1 MKDFKEAILE
11 ATRNNARPYTKEQ
24 AAAYAEI
31 FEHVIAAFA
40 ENNALSYEEAYNQ
53 IAPSFSD
60 NTGTFDPEN
69 PNILF
74 QSAYHGTPH
83 RFNEFRLDSIGTG
96 EGAQAHGWGL
106 YFAKSREVSEGYR
119 KILANSKEKYV
130 LDGKSYIVDES
141 NLYDVWREENGNEI
155 GGYEPVSYALR
166 TYSDNNKDVDAAI
179 EEIKEAIEILKKDA
193 SYSIE
198 VEEKALK
205 LLEGGIQ
212 KKKPG
217 QLFEVDI
224 PENDVLLDEQKRFN
238 EQPEKVRKAIEK
250 LFLEH
255 PEINVTDADG
265 NDSLFF
271 IRSMNKYTGARIYK
285 LISNR
290 LFYQGGGNSDMAA
303 SRLLNEYGVKGITY
317 EGWQDGRCFV
327 VFDDKAI
334 NILTTFYQ
342 SRNHLDN
349 LTVAREMG
357 SYRQFQI
364 RPDEIGKGVITFFES
379 ADISTAGHE
388 MGHWLRQVL
397 EMGATM
403 KGASASARQDWKTV
417 CDHFGAPYAG
427 SAWTRHQEE
436 AFADTFL
443 AYLRRGEAPSENL
456 RKAFDRLKDWLTK
469 LYSRLVHS
477 ESVTCSLQIKE
488 IFDQLLVPKSHH
500 FSHKEKFM
508 AKEQDFYKEVAE
520 KLIDQLQKGTAPW
533 QRPWEAVQ
541 GGLPRNPTTGEEY
554 HGGNVI
560 NLLMQGYQDPRWMT
574 FRQAGEIGARVR
586 KGEHG
591 TRIIYWRFEGKQ
603 PVLDEDGKPKLD
615 ADGKQIK
622 EEVRLERPRPFI
634 SYVFNAEQIEGL
646 PPLEKETPVH
656 SWSPVEKAEE
666 LLAKSGA
673 RIEHRSQSKAYYTP
687 STDTITLPLKEQ
699 FKDQEGYYSTALHEL
714 GHWTGH
720 ESRLA
725 RDIHHPFGSE
735 AYAREELR
743 AEIASML
750 LSMETGIPNLGM
762 ENHAAYVQSWIKVLR
777 EDPKEIF
784 RASADAGKIFEYV
797 MKLDREQEQQQGK
810 EEKEKLSIVELEKK
824 ISEEKEFNIKL
835 QKEIQD
841 KNMNDIE
848 ITPQDKDELKNST
861 QRLYLYHQRRSVW
874 ELERNI
880 SAEKDSIKNIEKE
893 IHDKSERNIE
903 VTSYDRKILENAYER
918 LYRYEENYNAEVK
931 ELEQLEDEYAKSAIS
946 QEKFSRRI
954 PGMERQTEAPEAKA
968 TMPERQEQPVEKR
981 VYLNVPYREK
991 GQAKQLGAGWDR
1003 QRKQWYVPSGRSV
1016 EPFAAWLPQ
1025 NRQSEISTSQAK
1037 PESHPSQA
1045 QSLSG
1050 SRDSSR
1056 IYLAVPYREHREAK
1070 KAGAE
1075 WDSIA
1080 VSWYV
1085 GPKADMEKLAR
1096 WMPGRQPEQM
1106 PAPDPRE
1113 EFAEAMRS
1121 MNFVVEGEHPVMDGK
1136 PHRIQTADDK
1146 PGQKSGFYIGYLDG
1160 RPAGYMQ
1167 DNRTGE
1173 EMRWKCSGPLPS
1185 RENRE
1190 KFQASCQARKQE
1202 HAAALQEQYRKA
1214 AERVQ
1219 YQLGYMQ
1226 AADSPLPYHTAKGI
1240 EVHAGGM
1247 AGREGTLCLPAH
1259 DVHGKIW
1266 TMQYINA
1273 DGSKRFARES
1283 RKEGC
1288 FHPVGGMNA
1297 IRNAP
1302 AIVICEGYATACSVA
1317 ETLGIATVAA
1327 FDSGNLASVAR
1338 ALHEKFPDKPIVI
1351 AGDDDRAIKVNT
1363 GRIHAEQAAKEVGG
1377 VSVFPVFAPAET
1389 GKDFTDFND
1398 LAVKSCLGKD
1408 AVKRQVGPVVRQA
1421 IQTKQAE
1428 LAQLRQQ
1435 QQSQD
1440 MGRSR

>member
-1 MKDFKEAILE
+1 MKDIKEAILK

-40 ENNALSYEEAYNQ
+40 ENTALSYEEAYNR
-53 IAPSFSD
+53 IVPSFSD
-60 NTGTFDPEN
+60 GSVRTSESDA
-69 PNILF
+69 NILF
-74 QSAYHGTPH
+74 QPGYHGTPH
-83 RFNEFRLDSIGTG
+83 RFDEFSLDAIGTG

-106 YFAKSREVSEGYR
+106 YFAADKKISDDYRNRLRKGRER
-119 KILANSKEKYV
+119 
-130 LDGKSYIVDES
+130 
-141 NLYDVWREENGNEI
+141 
-155 GGYEPVSYALR
+155 
-166 TYSDNNKDVDAAI
+166 
-179 EEIKEAIEILKKDA
+179 
-193 SYSIE
+193 
-198 VEEKALK
+198 
-205 LLEGGIQ
+205 
-212 KKKPG
+212 G
-217 QLFEVDI
+217 QLFEVDL
-224 PENDVLLDEQKRFN
+224 PENDVLLDEDLPLS
-238 EQPEKVRKAIEK
+238 EQPEPVREALQKASDAMPDDEAEASMAEYLYQVLEEDPDITGEK
-250 LFLEH
+250 LYDTLAALGTSDYDETLRVSS
-255 PEINVTDADG
+255 EGARAA
-265 NDSLFF
+265 SLF
-271 IRSMNKYTGARIYK
+271 
-285 LISNR
+285 L
-290 LFYQGGGNSDMAA
+290 NSF
-303 SRLLNEYGVKGITY
+303 GIKGITY
-317 EGWQDGRCFV
+317 NGGQDGRCFV

-357 SYRQFQI
+357 SYRQFQM
-364 RPDEIGKGVITFFES
+364 RPDEISKGVITFFES

-397 EMGATM
+397 EMEASM

-427 SAWTRHQEE
+427 NAWTRRQEE

-443 AYLRRGEAPSENL
+443 TYLRKGEAPSENL
-456 RKAFDRLKDWLTK
+456 QKAFGRLRAWLTR
-469 LYSRLVHS
+469 LYCRLVHS
-477 ESVTCSLQIKE
+477 GSVECSPQIKE
-488 IFDQLLVPKSHH
+488 IFDRLLVPQSHH
-500 FSHKEKFM
+500 FSKKEKFM
-508 AKEQDFYKEVAE
+508 AREQDFYKEVAE

-533 QRPWEAVQ
+533 QRPWEVVQ

-554 HGGNVI
+554 HGGNVV

-615 ADGKQIK
+615 ANGKQIK

-634 SYVFNAEQIEGL
+634 SYVFNAEQMEGL
-646 PPLEKETPVH
+646 PPLEKTPEH
-656 SWSPVEKAEE
+656 SWTPVEKAEE

-720 ESRLA
+720 ESRLD

-743 AEIASML
+743 AEIAGMM

-762 ENHAAYVQSWIKVLR
+762 ENHAAYVQSWIKALR

-797 MKLDREQEQQQGK
+797 MGLDREQEQGK
-810 EEKEKLSIVELEKK
+810 EKK
-824 ISEEKEFNIKL
+824 
-835 QKEIQD
+835 QMQ
-841 KNMNDIE
+841 
-848 ITPQDKDELKNST
+848 
-861 QRLYLYHQRRSVW
+861 
-874 ELERNI
+874 
-880 SAEKDSIKNIEKE
+880 
-893 IHDKSERNIE
+893 
-903 VTSYDRKILENAYER
+903 
-918 LYRYEENYNAEVK
+918 
-931 ELEQLEDEYAKSAIS
+931 
-946 QEKFSRRI
+946 
-954 PGMERQTEAPEAKA
+954 ERQPEAKEA
-968 TMPERQEQPVEKR
+968 MPERQEQPVAKR

-1016 EPFAAWLPQ
+1016 DAFAAWLPKA
-1025 NRQSEISTSQAK
+1025 RQSGLSSSQPLTEPS
-1037 PESHPSQA
+1037 PETQHRPYA
-1045 QSLSG
+1045 G
-1050 SRDSSR
+1050 VRDSNR
-1056 IYLAVPYREHREAK
+1056 VYLAVPYDYRERGEAK
-1070 KAGAE
+1070 KAGAL

-1080 VSWYV
+1080 GSWYA

-1096 WMPGRQPEQM
+1096 WMPGKQPEQM
-1106 PAPDPRE
+1106 PALDPRE
-1113 EFAEAMRS
+1113 EFAEALRS
-1121 MNFVVEGEHPVMDGK
+1121 MSFLVEDGHPVMDGK

-1160 RPAGYMQ
+1160 RPAGYMK

-1190 KFQASCQARKQE
+1190 KFQAACQARKQE
-1202 HAAALQEQYRKA
+1202 HAAALREQYRKA

-1219 YQLGYMQ
+1219 YQLDSMR

-1240 EVHAGGM
+1240 EVHTGGM

-1259 DVHGKIW
+1259 DVNGNIW

-1288 FHPVGGMNA
+1288 FHPVGGMSA
-1297 IRNAP
+1297 VRNAP

-1317 ETLGIATVAA
+1317 ESLGMGTVAA

-1338 ALHEKFPDKPIVI
+1338 ALHEKFPGKPIVI

-1377 VSVFPVFAPAET
+1377 ISVFPVFAPAET

-1428 LAQLRQQ
+1428 LAQLRQR

-1440 MGRSR
+1440 MERSR

>member
-1 MKDFKEAILE
+1 MKDIKEAILK

-40 ENNALSYEEAYNQ
+40 ESTALSYEEAYNR

-60 NTGTFDPEN
+60 GSVRTSESDA
-69 PNILF
+69 NILF
-74 QSAYHGTPH
+74 QPGYHGTPH
-83 RFNEFRLDSIGTG
+83 RFDEFSLDAIGTG

-106 YFAKSREVSEGYR
+106 YFAADKKISDDYRNRLRKGRER
-119 KILANSKEKYV
+119 
-130 LDGKSYIVDES
+130 
-141 NLYDVWREENGNEI
+141 
-155 GGYEPVSYALR
+155 
-166 TYSDNNKDVDAAI
+166 
-179 EEIKEAIEILKKDA
+179 
-193 SYSIE
+193 
-198 VEEKALK
+198 
-205 LLEGGIQ
+205 
-212 KKKPG
+212 G
-217 QLFEVDI
+217 QLFEVDL
-224 PENDVLLDEQKRFN
+224 PENDVLLDEDLPLS
-238 EQPEKVRKAIEK
+238 EQPEPVREALQKASDAMPDDEAEASMAEYLYQVLEEDPDITGEK
-250 LFLEH
+250 LYDTLAALGTSDYDETLRVSS
-255 PEINVTDADG
+255 EGARAA
-265 NDSLFF
+265 SLF
-271 IRSMNKYTGARIYK
+271 
-285 LISNR
+285 L
-290 LFYQGGGNSDMAA
+290 NSF
-303 SRLLNEYGVKGITY
+303 GIKGITY
-317 EGWQDGRCFV
+317 NGGQDGRCFV

-342 SRNHLDN
+342 SRNHLNN

-364 RPDEIGKGVITFFES
+364 RPDEISKGVITFFES

-397 EMGATM
+397 EMKASM
-403 KGASASARQDWKTV
+403 KGISASARQDWKTV

-427 SAWTRHQEE
+427 KAWTRRQEE
-436 AFADTFL
+436 AFADTFVT
-443 AYLRRGEAPSENL
+443 YLRKGEAPSENL
-456 RKAFDRLKDWLTK
+456 QKAFGRLRDWLTR

-477 ESVTCSLQIKE
+477 ESVECSPQIKE
-488 IFDQLLVPKSHH
+488 IFDRLLVPQSHH
-500 FSHKEKFM
+500 FSNKEKFM
-508 AKEQDFYKEVAE
+508 AREQDFYKEVAE

-533 QRPWEAVQ
+533 QRPWEVVQ

-554 HGGNVI
+554 HGGNVV

-615 ADGKQIK
+615 ANGKQIK

-634 SYVFNAEQIEGL
+634 SYVFNAEQMEGL
-646 PPLEKETPVH
+646 PPLEKTPEH
-656 SWSPVEKAEE
+656 SWTPVEKAEE

-720 ESRLA
+720 ESRLD

-743 AEIASML
+743 AEIAGMM

-762 ENHAAYVQSWIKVLR
+762 ENHAAYVQSWIKALR

-797 MKLDREQEQQQGK
+797 MGLDREQEQGK
-810 EEKEKLSIVELEKK
+810 EKK
-824 ISEEKEFNIKL
+824 
-835 QKEIQD
+835 QMQ
-841 KNMNDIE
+841 
-848 ITPQDKDELKNST
+848 
-861 QRLYLYHQRRSVW
+861 
-874 ELERNI
+874 
-880 SAEKDSIKNIEKE
+880 
-893 IHDKSERNIE
+893 
-903 VTSYDRKILENAYER
+903 
-918 LYRYEENYNAEVK
+918 
-931 ELEQLEDEYAKSAIS
+931 
-946 QEKFSRRI
+946 
-954 PGMERQTEAPEAKA
+954 ERQPEAKEA
-968 TMPERQEQPVEKR
+968 MPERQEQPVEKR

-1016 EPFAAWLPQ
+1016 DAFAAWLPKA
-1025 NRQSEISTSQAK
+1025 RQSGLSSSQPLTEPS
-1037 PESHPSQA
+1037 PETQHRPYA
-1045 QSLSG
+1045 G
-1050 SRDSSR
+1050 VRDSNR
-1056 IYLAVPYREHREAK
+1056 VYLAVPYDYRERGEAK
-1070 KAGAE
+1070 KAGAL

-1080 VSWYV
+1080 GSWYA

-1106 PAPDPRE
+1106 PALDPRE
-1113 EFAEAMRS
+1113 EFAEALRS
-1121 MNFVVEGEHPVMDGK
+1121 MSFLVEDGHPVMDGK

-1160 RPAGYMQ
+1160 RPAGYMK

-1190 KFQASCQARKQE
+1190 KFQAACQARKQE
-1202 HAAALQEQYRKA
+1202 HAAALREQYRKA

-1219 YQLGYMQ
+1219 YQLGSMQ
-1226 AADSPLPYHTAKGI
+1226 AANSPLPYHTAKGI
-1240 EVHAGGM
+1240 EVHTGGM
-1247 AGREGTLCLPAH
+1247 VGKEGTLCLPAH
-1259 DVHGKIW
+1259 DVNGKIW

-1288 FHPVGGMNA
+1288 FHPVGGMSA
-1297 IRNAP
+1297 VRKAP

-1317 ETLGIATVAA
+1317 ESLGMGTVAA

-1338 ALHEKFPDKPIVI
+1338 ALHEKFPGKPIVI

-1377 VSVFPVFAPAET
+1377 ISVFPVFAPAET

>member
-1 MKDFKEAILE
+1 MDL
-11 ATRNNARPYTKEQ
+11 
-24 AAAYAEI
+24 
-31 FEHVIAAFA
+31 
-40 ENNALSYEEAYNQ
+40 
-53 IAPSFSD
+53 
-60 NTGTFDPEN
+60 
-69 PNILF
+69 
-74 QSAYHGTPH
+74 
-83 RFNEFRLDSIGTG
+83 
-96 EGAQAHGWGL
+96 
-106 YFAKSREVSEGYR
+106 
-119 KILANSKEKYV
+119 
-130 LDGKSYIVDES
+130 
-141 NLYDVWREENGNEI
+141 
-155 GGYEPVSYALR
+155 
-166 TYSDNNKDVDAAI
+166 
-179 EEIKEAIEILKKDA
+179 
-193 SYSIE
+193 
-198 VEEKALK
+198 
-205 LLEGGIQ
+205 
-212 KKKPG
+212 
-217 QLFEVDI
+217 
-224 PENDVLLDEQKRFN
+224 PENDVLLDEDLPLS
-238 EQPEKVRKAIEK
+238 EQPEPVREALQKASDAMPDDEAEASMAEYLYQVLEEDPDITGEK
-250 LFLEH
+250 LYDTLAALGTSDYDETLRVSS
-255 PEINVTDADG
+255 EGARAA
-265 NDSLFF
+265 SLF
-271 IRSMNKYTGARIYK
+271 
-285 LISNR
+285 L
-290 LFYQGGGNSDMAA
+290 NSF
-303 SRLLNEYGVKGITY
+303 GIKGITY
-317 EGWQDGRCFV
+317 NGGQDGRCFV

-357 SYRQFQI
+357 SYRQFQM
-364 RPDEIGKGVITFFES
+364 RPDEISKGVITFFES

-397 EMGATM
+397 EMEASM
-403 KGASASARQDWKTV
+403 KGVSARARQDWKTV

-427 SAWTRHQEE
+427 NAWTRRQEE

-443 AYLRRGEAPSENL
+443 TYLRKGEAPSENL
-456 RKAFDRLKDWLTK
+456 QKAFGRLRDWLTR

-477 ESVTCSLQIKE
+477 ESVECSPQIKK
-488 IFDQLLVPKSHH
+488 IFDRLLVPQSHH
-500 FSHKEKFM
+500 FSNKEKFM
-508 AKEQDFYKEVAE
+508 AREQDFYKEVAE

-533 QRPWEAVQ
+533 QRPWEVVQ

-615 ADGKQIK
+615 ADGKQMK

-646 PPLEKETPVH
+646 PPLEKTPEH
-656 SWSPVEKAEE
+656 SWTPVEKAEE

-720 ESRLA
+720 ESRLD

-743 AEIASML
+743 AEIAGML

-797 MKLDREQEQQQGK
+797 MGLDREQEQGK
-810 EEKEKLSIVELEKK
+810 EKK
-824 ISEEKEFNIKL
+824 
-835 QKEIQD
+835 QMQ
-841 KNMNDIE
+841 
-848 ITPQDKDELKNST
+848 
-861 QRLYLYHQRRSVW
+861 
-874 ELERNI
+874 
-880 SAEKDSIKNIEKE
+880 
-893 IHDKSERNIE
+893 
-903 VTSYDRKILENAYER
+903 
-918 LYRYEENYNAEVK
+918 
-931 ELEQLEDEYAKSAIS
+931 
-946 QEKFSRRI
+946 
-954 PGMERQTEAPEAKA
+954 ERQPEAKEA
-968 TMPERQEQPVEKR
+968 MPERQEQPVAKR

-1016 EPFAAWLPQ
+1016 DAFAAWLPKAQ
-1025 NRQSEISTSQAK
+1025 QSGLSSSQADARTVTQ
-1037 PESHPSQA
+1037 PRPYA
-1045 QSLSG
+1045 G
-1050 SRDSSR
+1050 VRDSNR
-1056 IYLAVPYREHREAK
+1056 VYLAVPYDYRERGEAK
-1070 KAGAE
+1070 KAGAL

-1080 VSWYV
+1080 GSWYA

-1096 WMPGRQPEQM
+1096 WMPGKQPEQM
-1106 PAPDPRE
+1106 PALDPRE
-1113 EFAEAMRS
+1113 EFAEALRS
-1121 MNFVVEGEHPVMDGK
+1121 MSFLVEDGHPVMDGK
-1136 PHRIQTADDK
+1136 PHRIPTADDK

-1160 RPAGYMQ
+1160 RPAGYMK

-1190 KFQASCQARKQE
+1190 KFQAACQARKQE
-1202 HAAALQEQYRKA
+1202 HAAALREQYRKA

-1219 YQLGYMQ
+1219 YQLGSMR

-1240 EVHAGGM
+1240 EVHTGGM

-1259 DVHGKIW
+1259 DVNGNIW

-1288 FHPVGGMNA
+1288 FHPVGGMSA
-1297 IRNAP
+1297 VRNAP

-1317 ETLGIATVAA
+1317 ESLGMGTVAA

-1338 ALHEKFPDKPIVI
+1338 ALHEKFPGKPIVI

-1377 VSVFPVFAPAET
+1377 ISVFPVFAPAET

-1428 LAQLRQQ
+1428 LAQNRQ

-1440 MGRSR
+1440 MERSR

>member
-1 MKDFKEAILE
+1 M
-11 ATRNNARPYTKEQ
+11 AR
-24 AAAYAEI
+24 
-31 FEHVIAAFA
+31 
-40 ENNALSYEEAYNQ
+40 
-53 IAPSFSD
+53 
-60 NTGTFDPEN
+60 
-69 PNILF
+69 
-74 QSAYHGTPH
+74 
-83 RFNEFRLDSIGTG
+83 
-96 EGAQAHGWGL
+96 
-106 YFAKSREVSEGYR
+106 
-119 KILANSKEKYV
+119 
-130 LDGKSYIVDES
+130 
-141 NLYDVWREENGNEI
+141 
-155 GGYEPVSYALR
+155 
-166 TYSDNNKDVDAAI
+166 
-179 EEIKEAIEILKKDA
+179 
-193 SYSIE
+193 
-198 VEEKALK
+198 
-205 LLEGGIQ
+205 
-212 KKKPG
+212 
-217 QLFEVDI
+217 
-224 PENDVLLDEQKRFN
+224 
-238 EQPEKVRKAIEK
+238 
-250 LFLEH
+250 
-255 PEINVTDADG
+255 
-265 NDSLFF
+265 
-271 IRSMNKYTGARIYK
+271 
-285 LISNR
+285 
-290 LFYQGGGNSDMAA
+290 
-303 SRLLNEYGVKGITY
+303 
-317 EGWQDGRCFV
+317 
-327 VFDDKAI
+327 
-334 NILTTFYQ
+334 
-342 SRNHLDN
+342 
-349 LTVAREMG
+349 
-357 SYRQFQI
+357 
-364 RPDEIGKGVITFFES
+364 
-379 ADISTAGHE
+379 
-388 MGHWLRQVL
+388 
-397 EMGATM
+397 
-403 KGASASARQDWKTV
+403 
-417 CDHFGAPYAG
+417 
-427 SAWTRHQEE
+427 
-436 AFADTFL
+436 
-443 AYLRRGEAPSENL
+443 
-456 RKAFDRLKDWLTK
+456 
-469 LYSRLVHS
+469 
-477 ESVTCSLQIKE
+477 
-488 IFDQLLVPKSHH
+488 
-500 FSHKEKFM
+500 
-508 AKEQDFYKEVAE
+508 EQDFYKEVAE

-533 QRPWEAVQ
+533 QRPWETVHGAF
-541 GGLPRNPTTGEEY
+541 PRNPTTGEEY
-554 HGGNVI
+554 HGGNMI
-560 NLLMQGYQDPRWMT
+560 NLLMRGYQDPRWMT

-615 ADGKQIK
+615 ADGKQMK

-646 PPLEKETPVH
+646 PPLEVKPPEH
-656 SWSPVEKAEE
+656 SWTPVEKAEE

-720 ESRLA
+720 ESRLD
-725 RDIHHPFGSE
+725 RDIRHPFGSE

-797 MKLDREQEQQQGK
+797 MELNREQKHEVTEEKTQLKEMGVANDTYREEELSDEYLDKRMYELGRNIGSRTDEEKNEYYKLLKIFQERRNERNPSVNEYVEDMNRQERNEGDNAVDIQRACSKDHLKQLEGELLAVEKSIRNESDQGK
-810 EEKEKLSIVELEKK
+810 K
-824 ISEEKEFNIKL
+824 FN
-835 QKEIQD
+835 
-841 KNMNDIE
+841 
-848 ITPQDKDELKNST
+848 
-861 QRLYLYHQRRSVW
+861 LYNEMDQ
-874 ELERNI
+874 
-880 SAEKDSIKNIEKE
+880 IEKE
-893 IHDKSERNIE
+893 IEKTREGIAQEEKELRRLSDLLGRNTEGFVSDEVKAREINQELNRHLERRNIYLA
-903 VTSYDRKILENAYER
+903 VPTG
-918 LYRYEENYNAEVK
+918 EELKAQALGAK
-931 ELEQLEDEYAKSAIS
+931 WSEQLGLWYAPAG
-946 QEKFSRRI
+946 EKTERFSRWI
-954 PGMERQTEAPEAKA
+954 PEVARQTEALEAKGA
-968 TMPERQEQPVEKR
+968 MPERQQPVEKR
-981 VYLNVPYREK
+981 VYLDVPYREK
-991 GQAKQLGAGWDR
+991 WQVKKLGAGWDR

-1037 PESHPSQA
+1037 PESRPSQA
-1045 QSLSG
+1045 QNLSG

-1080 VSWYV
+1080 VTWYV

-1121 MNFVVEGEHPVMDGK
+1121 MSFVVEGEHPVMDGK

-1160 RPAGYMQ
+1160 RPAGYMK

-1173 EMRWKCSGPLPS
+1173 EVRWKCSGPMPS

-1190 KFQASCQARKQE
+1190 KFQAACQARKQE

-1297 IRNAP
+1297 VRNAP

-1317 ETLGIATVAA
+1317 ETLGIATVTA

>member
-1 MKDFKEAILE
+1 MKDIKEAILK

-40 ENNALSYEEAYNQ
+40 ENTALSYEEAYNR
-53 IAPSFSD
+53 IVPSFSSGSVRTSESD
-60 NTGTFDPEN
+60 A
-69 PNILF
+69 NILF
-74 QSAYHGTPH
+74 QPGYHGTPH
-83 RFNEFRLDSIGTG
+83 RFDEFSLDAIGTG

-106 YFAKSREVSEGYR
+106 YFAADKKISDDYRNRLRKGRER
-119 KILANSKEKYV
+119 
-130 LDGKSYIVDES
+130 
-141 NLYDVWREENGNEI
+141 
-155 GGYEPVSYALR
+155 
-166 TYSDNNKDVDAAI
+166 
-179 EEIKEAIEILKKDA
+179 
-193 SYSIE
+193 
-198 VEEKALK
+198 
-205 LLEGGIQ
+205 
-212 KKKPG
+212 G
-217 QLFEVDI
+217 QLFEVDL
-224 PENDVLLDEQKRFN
+224 PENDVLLDEDLPLS
-238 EQPEKVRKAIEK
+238 EQPEPVREALQKASDAMPDDEAEASMAEYLYQVLEEDPDITGEK
-250 LFLEH
+250 LYDTLAALGTSDYDETLRVSS
-255 PEINVTDADG
+255 EGARAA
-265 NDSLFF
+265 SLF
-271 IRSMNKYTGARIYK
+271 
-285 LISNR
+285 L
-290 LFYQGGGNSDMAA
+290 NSF
-303 SRLLNEYGVKGITY
+303 GIKGITY
-317 EGWQDGRCFV
+317 NGGQDGRCFV

-342 SRNHLDN
+342 SRNHLNN

-364 RPDEIGKGVITFFES
+364 RPDEISKGVITFFES

-397 EMGATM
+397 EMKASM
-403 KGASASARQDWKTV
+403 KGISASARQDWKSV

-427 SAWTRHQEE
+427 SAWTRRQEE
-436 AFADTFL
+436 AFADTFVT
-443 AYLRRGEAPSENL
+443 YLRKGEAPSENL
-456 RKAFDRLKDWLTK
+456 QKAFGRLRDWLTR

-477 ESVTCSLQIKE
+477 ESVECSPQIKK
-488 IFDQLLVPKSHH
+488 IFDRLLVPQSHH
-500 FSHKEKFM
+500 FSNKEKFM
-508 AKEQDFYKEVAE
+508 AREQDFYKEVAE

-533 QRPWEAVQ
+533 QRPWEVVQ

-554 HGGNVI
+554 HGGNVV

-615 ADGKQIK
+615 ANGKQIK

-634 SYVFNAEQIEGL
+634 SYVFNAEQMEGL
-646 PPLEKETPVH
+646 PPLEKTPEH
-656 SWSPVEKAEE
+656 SWTPVEKAEE

-720 ESRLA
+720 ESRLD

-743 AEIASML
+743 AEIAGMM

-762 ENHAAYVQSWIKVLR
+762 ENHAAYVQSWIKALR

-797 MKLDREQEQQQGK
+797 MGLDREQEQGK
-810 EEKEKLSIVELEKK
+810 EKK
-824 ISEEKEFNIKL
+824 
-835 QKEIQD
+835 QMQ
-841 KNMNDIE
+841 
-848 ITPQDKDELKNST
+848 
-861 QRLYLYHQRRSVW
+861 
-874 ELERNI
+874 
-880 SAEKDSIKNIEKE
+880 
-893 IHDKSERNIE
+893 
-903 VTSYDRKILENAYER
+903 
-918 LYRYEENYNAEVK
+918 
-931 ELEQLEDEYAKSAIS
+931 
-946 QEKFSRRI
+946 
-954 PGMERQTEAPEAKA
+954 ERQPEAKEA
-968 TMPERQEQPVEKR
+968 MPERQEQPVAKR

-1016 EPFAAWLPQ
+1016 DAFAAWLPKA
-1025 NRQSEISTSQAK
+1025 RQSGLSSSQPLTEPR
-1037 PESHPSQA
+1037 PETQHRPYA
-1045 QSLSG
+1045 G
-1050 SRDSSR
+1050 VRDSNR
-1056 IYLAVPYREHREAK
+1056 VYLAVPYNYRERGEAK
-1070 KAGAE
+1070 KAGAL

-1080 VSWYV
+1080 GSWYA

-1096 WMPGRQPEQM
+1096 WMPGKQPEQM
-1106 PAPDPRE
+1106 PALDPRE
-1113 EFAEAMRS
+1113 EFAEALRS
-1121 MNFVVEGEHPVMDGK
+1121 MSFLVEDGHPVMDGK

-1146 PGQKSGFYIGYLDG
+1146 LGQKSGFYIGYLDG
-1160 RPAGYMQ
+1160 RPAGYMK
-1167 DNRTGE
+1167 DNRAGE

-1190 KFQASCQARKQE
+1190 KFQAACQARKQE
-1202 HAAALQEQYRKA
+1202 HAAALREQYRKA

-1219 YQLGYMQ
+1219 YQLDSMR

-1240 EVHAGGM
+1240 EVHTGGM

-1259 DVHGKIW
+1259 DVNGNIW

-1288 FHPVGGMNA
+1288 FHPVGGMSA
-1297 IRNAP
+1297 VRNAP

-1317 ETLGIATVAA
+1317 ESLGMGTVAA

-1338 ALHEKFPDKPIVI
+1338 ALHEKFPGKPIVI

-1377 VSVFPVFAPAET
+1377 ISVFPVFAPAET

-1428 LAQLRQQ
+1428 LAQLRQR

-1440 MGRSR
+1440 MERSR